1 MAAPI
6 LLFIKRL
13 ISMKFSILLPTKNG
27 AKYLKSCIDS
37 VLSQDYEDMELIVFD
52 NANTDNT
59 PEIVKLFSDDKRL
72 KYFRTDSVVSVTDN
86 WNNALK
92 KSSGD
97 YVLMIGDD
105 DFLLPGYFD
114 TIDSIIEEN
123 NSPDGISYCGYTFI
137 HPDALDN
144 KVGYYSNPH
153 FNYENKFID
162 GEIIS
167 KNQLKSIVYDMF
179 KFHNRIPLNTIPH
192 IWSREVINRV
202 EGDLFRPPY
211 PDHFALN
218 AILLKANTWVFSKK
232 QLYIIGVTPK
242 SYGHYVFSDEQKD
255 GEDYLGISGEFPG
268 QLPGS
273 ALINNMYVWLQL
285 LKDNYPNFL
294 SNIHISR
301 NNYVKHQVHYWI
313 SQYRHGSINRKD
325 LFHRFG
331 LLTLKDKFSLISILW
346 HKRSILAMYSMLKTL
361 NPSKIDTFYY
371 GPQSL
376 KGISNSNDLY
386 NKVIKK

>member
-1 MAAPI
+1 
-6 LLFIKRL
+6 
-13 ISMKFSILLPTKNG
+13 MKFSVLLPTRNG

-37 VLSQDYEDMELIVFD
+37 VLCQNYRDMELIVFD

-72 KYFRTDSVVSVTDN
+72 KYYRTDSVVSVTDN

-105 DFLLPGYFD
+105 DFLLPEYFD

-123 NSPDGISYCGYTFI
+123 NFPDGISYCGYSFI
-137 HPDALDN
+137 YPDAIDN
-144 KVGYYSNPH
+144 SVSYYSNPH
-153 FNYENKFID
+153 FKYENKFID
-162 GEIIS
+162 GEIIFE
-167 KNQLKSIVYDMF
+167 NQLKLIVYDMF
-179 KFHNRIPLNTIPH
+179 KFHNRIPLNTLPH
-192 IWSREVINRV
+192 IWSRRVINLV

-218 AILLKANTWVFSKK
+218 AILLKADTWIFSKK
-232 QLYIIGVTPK
+232 KLYIIGVTPK

-273 ALINNMYVWLQL
+273 TLINNMYVWLQL

-294 SNIHISR
+294 SDISISR

-313 SQYRHGSINRKD
+313 SQYRHRSINRKD
-325 LFHRFG
+325 LFHRIG
-331 LLTLKDKFSLISILW
+331 LLTLKDKFGLISVLW
-346 HKRSILAMYSMLKTL
+346 HKRSILALYSMFKILKPT
-361 NPSKIDTFYY
+361 KVDTFYY

-376 KGISNSNDLY
+376 EGISNSNDFY